1 MLKQVFDGIRHTR
14 ERARFVC
21 RAAMLVPP
29 GALGIDCIGFFLGSS
44 QREISEGVY
53 ALVSRRY
60 AGDARIK
67 PFARADLARSNGGGD
82 DDFSTGEVQDSG
94 KL

>member
-1 MLKQVFDGIRHTR
+1 
-14 ERARFVC
+14 
-21 RAAMLVPP
+21 MLVPP
-29 GALGIDCIGFFLGSS
+29 GALGIDCIGFLAGSS